1 LNKLGTRWLAILVLV
16 VAGVV
21 TAGGLLTARGRAERD
36 AVSVAEPEASMI
48 IESASEFWDNP
59 LQRLTHVAV
68 AIVER
73 DHTRPCA
80 ASANGRSRT
89 PAETTTVR
97 AYTLFGIAVDT
108 AIVECDGSTHRA
120 EEAGE

>member
-1 LNKLGTRWLAILVLV
+1 MNKLGTGWLAIFVLV

-21 TAGGLLTARGRAERD
+21 TAGGLPTARGRAERD

-68 AIVER
+68 AIVDR
-73 DHTRPCA
+73 DDTRPCA
-80 ASANGRSRT
+80 ASVSGRSRE
-89 PAETTTVR
+89 PVETTT
-97 AYTLFGIAVDT
+97 
-108 AIVECDGSTHRA
+108 
-120 EEAGE
+120 